1 MPPQFLAGG
10 APSQSCVPSGL
21 ASQSGMAVPEE
32 QQGML
37 NDLNLPLGLCNTFRV
52 CLTGIVAHVLV
63 LPLARIAAGH

>member
-1 MPPQFLAGG
+1 
-10 APSQSCVPSGL
+10 
-21 ASQSGMAVPEE
+21 MAVPEE